1 MNEVPFPFNSVK
13 DYEATIRAP
22 IGRTWLPE
30 TAHQKLIA
38 PPVVTKLGTV
48 IDPMDE
54 GELLRREDFKE
65 A

>member
-1 MNEVPFPFNSVK
+1 MK
-13 DYEATIRAP
+13 DYEASIRAP

-38 PPVVTKLGTV
+38 PPVVTKLGT
-48 IDPMDE
+48 IIEPMDE
-54 GELLRREDFKE
+54 GELLNREEFKE